1 MRYKNFLLNSALV
14 VASIAISYLVLEIGY
29 RVYSFKHIHEQV
41 TDRLVQAVHDSTSN
55 DSRWTYDPVVGYR
68 YTPNKTWEFNS
79 KELQARYSVN
89 EHGLVADDID
99 SSPYPVKKPSDEYRI
114 ALVGDSMVAGV
125 DNYLRMSDLV
135 QDYLNRS
142 EVWRAFVG
150 GKFTRVINFGMD
162 GTGLVQWGP
171 SYRSEARQF
180 SPDLVIVNFILDDV
194 MRRFV
199 SRGSNPQLGADELRP
214 YIAQRV
220 TASMWRGMPWFEWY
234 PELLA
239 NTAVGRLLGMQ
250 PRLVASEAM
259 NGDSQTKFQS
269 QDEGIRV
276 SLAALERIRCLS
288 PRLLLFNQPMYEE
301 LTVPADGPRRWPP
314 LLRYLSGKFIKAAA
328 ADGFSIV
335 NLAKVYPSPKDNLQV
350 SALFN
355 LPVDT
360 HYSDY
365 GTFVYAS
372 WLTSYLLDWSG
383 TPAARAPLTPVSCQ

>member
-1 MRYKNFLLNSALV
+1 MRYKDFLLNSVLV
-14 VASIAISYLVLEIGY
+14 IASIAISYLAIEAGY
-29 RVYSFKHIHEQV
+29 RIYLFKHIRDQV
-41 TDRLVQAVHDSTSN
+41 TDRLVQMVHVGASG
-55 DSRWTYDPVVGYR
+55 DSRWTFDPVVGYR
-68 YTPNKTWEFNS
+68 YTPNKTWEFNT
-79 KELQARYSVN
+79 KALQARYSVN
-89 EHGLVADDID
+89 GYGLIANDID
-99 SSPYPVKKPSDEYRI
+99 PSAYPVEKPADEYRI
-114 ALVGDSMVAGV
+114 ALLGDSMVAGV
-125 DNYLRMSDLV
+125 DNNLRMSDLV

-142 EVWRAFVG
+142 PAWRAFVG

-162 GTGLVQWGP
+162 GTGLVQWAP
-171 SYRSEARQF
+171 NYEFRARQF
-180 SPDLVIVNFILDDV
+180 SPDLVIVNFILDDI

-199 SRGSNPQLGADELRP
+199 FRGPDPQVARNQLRP
-214 YIAQRV
+214 YIAARV
-220 TASMWRGMPWFEWY
+220 TASMWKGMPWFDWY

-250 PRLVASEAM
+250 PRLVPSEAM
-259 NGDSQTKFQS
+259 YGDSQIKFQS

-301 LTVPADGPRRWPP
+301 LSVPTDGPRRWPL
-314 LLRYLSGKFIKAAA
+314 LLRYLSAKFIKAAA

-335 NLAKVYPSPKDNLQV
+335 NLAQVYPSPKDHLQI
-350 SALFN
+350 AGLFN
-355 LPVDT
+355 LPIDT

-383 TPAARAPLTPVSCQ
+383 TPAASASLTPVSCQ